1 MSKRW
6 YVVQAYSGF
15 EKNVQK
21 TLKERIA
28 REGMEGYFGQILV
41 PVEEVVDI
49 KNGRKTISERKFY
62 PGYVLVEMEMT
73 DDSWHLVKSTPR
85 VSGFIGGTANK
96 PTPISQREADAILQ
110 QVRSGVEK
118 PKPKVEFEVGQ
129 QVRVN
134 EGPFADFNG
143 IVDEVNYERN
153 KLRVSVQIFG
163 RETPVELEF
172 GQVQK
177 ISAFKYLETK
187 TLCEYN
193 TKFFLGSGNGSA
205 LYPFLGVL

>member
-28 REGMEGYFGQILV
+28 RENMEDYFGQILV

-85 VSGFIGGTANK
+85 EMVLWA
-96 PTPISQREADAILQ
+96 
-110 QVRSGVEK
+110 VVEIARFQFLK
-118 PKPKVEFEVGQ
+118 KMRMLFC
-129 QVRVN
+129 
-134 EGPFADFNG
+134 
-143 IVDEVNYERN
+143 N
-153 KLRVSVQIFG
+153 KLKQALRNQNQKLSLKLVS
-163 RETPVELEF
+163 
-172 GQVQK
+172 
-177 ISAFKYLETK
+177 
-187 TLCEYN
+187 
-193 TKFFLGSGNGSA
+193 KFE
-205 LYPFLGVL
+205 

>member
-1 MSKRW
+1 MSKKW

-15 EKNVQK
+15 EKNVQRI
-21 TLKERIA
+21 LEERIA
-28 REGMEGYFGQILV
+28 REEMRDYFGQILV
-41 PVEEVVDI
+41 PVEKVVDI
-49 KNGRKTISERKFY
+49 RNGRKTISERKSY

-85 VSGFIGGTANK
+85 VSGFIGGRANR
-96 PTPISQREADAILQ
+96 PTPISQREAEIILQ
-110 QVRSGVEK
+110 QVQTGIEK

-143 IVDEVNYERN
+143 VVEEVNYERN

-172 GQVQK
+172 SQVEK
-177 ISAFKYLETK
+177 I
-187 TLCEYN
+187 N
-193 TKFFLGSGNGSA
+193 
-205 LYPFLGVL
+205 

>member
-1 MSKRW
+1 MSKKW

-15 EKNVQK
+15 EKNVQRI
-21 TLKERIA
+21 LEERIA
-28 REGMEGYFGQILV
+28 CEEMGDYFGQILV
-41 PVEEVVDI
+41 PVEKVVDI
-49 KNGRKTISERKFY
+49 RNGRKTISERKSY

-85 VSGFIGGTANK
+85 VSGFIGGRANR
-96 PTPISQREADAILQ
+96 PTPISQKEAEIILQ
-110 QVRSGVEK
+110 QVQTGIEK

-143 IVDEVNYERN
+143 VVEEVNYERN

-172 GQVQK
+172 SQVEK
-177 ISAFKYLETK
+177 I
-187 TLCEYN
+187 N
-193 TKFFLGSGNGSA
+193 
-205 LYPFLGVL
+205 

>member
-1 MSKRW
+1 MSKKW

-15 EKNVQK
+15 EKNVQRI
-21 TLKERIA
+21 LEERIA
-28 REGMEGYFGQILV
+28 REEMGDYFGQILV
-41 PVEEVVDI
+41 PVEKVVDI
-49 KNGRKTISERKFY
+49 RNGRKTISERKSY

-85 VSGFIGGTANK
+85 VSGFIGGRANR
-96 PTPISQREADAILQ
+96 PTPISQKEAEIILQ
-110 QVRSGVEK
+110 QVQTGIEK

-143 IVDEVNYERN
+143 VVEEVNYERN

-172 GQVQK
+172 SQVEK
-177 ISAFKYLETK
+177 I
-187 TLCEYN
+187 N
-193 TKFFLGSGNGSA
+193 
-205 LYPFLGVL
+205 

>member
-1 MSKRW
+1 MSKKW

-15 EKNVQK
+15 EKNVQRI
-21 TLKERIA
+21 LEERIA
-28 REGMEGYFGQILV
+28 REEMGDYFGQILV
-41 PVEEVVDI
+41 PVEKVVDI
-49 KNGRKTISERKFY
+49 RNGRKTISERKSY

-85 VSGFIGGTANK
+85 VSDFIGGRANR
-96 PTPISQREADAILQ
+96 PTPISQKEAEIILQ
-110 QVRSGVEK
+110 QVQTGIEK

-143 IVDEVNYERN
+143 VVEEVNYERN

-172 GQVQK
+172 SQVEK
-177 ISAFKYLETK
+177 I
-187 TLCEYN
+187 N
-193 TKFFLGSGNGSA
+193 
-205 LYPFLGVL
+205 

>member
-1 MSKRW
+1 MSKKW

-15 EKNVQK
+15 EKNVQRI
-21 TLKERIA
+21 LEERIA
-28 REGMEGYFGQILV
+28 REEMGDYFGQILV
-41 PVEEVVDI
+41 PVEKVVDI
-49 KNGRKTISERKFY
+49 RNGRKTISERKSY

-85 VSGFIGGTANK
+85 VSGFIGGRADR
-96 PTPISQREADAILQ
+96 PTPISQREAEIILQ
-110 QVRSGVEK
+110 QVQTGIEK

-143 IVDEVNYERN
+143 VVEEVNYERN

-172 GQVQK
+172 SQVEK
-177 ISAFKYLETK
+177 I
-187 TLCEYN
+187 N
-193 TKFFLGSGNGSA
+193 
-205 LYPFLGVL
+205 

>member
-1 MSKRW
+1 MSRKW

-15 EKNVQK
+15 EKNVQRI
-21 TLKERIA
+21 LEERIA
-28 REGMEGYFGQILV
+28 REEMGDYFGQILV
-41 PVEEVVDI
+41 PVEKVVDI
-49 KNGRKTISERKFY
+49 RNGRKTISERKSY

-85 VSGFIGGTANK
+85 VSGFIGGRANR
-96 PTPISQREADAILQ
+96 PTPISQREAEIILQ
-110 QVRSGVEK
+110 QVQTGIEK

-143 IVDEVNYERN
+143 VVEEVNYERN

-172 GQVQK
+172 SQVEK
-177 ISAFKYLETK
+177 I
-187 TLCEYN
+187 N
-193 TKFFLGSGNGSA
+193 
-205 LYPFLGVL
+205 

>member
-1 MSKRW
+1 MSKKW

-15 EKNVQK
+15 EKNVQRI
-21 TLKERIA
+21 LEERIA
-28 REGMEGYFGQILV
+28 REEMGDYFGQILV
-41 PVEEVVDI
+41 PVEKVVDI
-49 KNGRKTISERKFY
+49 RNGRKTISERKSY

-85 VSGFIGGTANK
+85 VSGFIGGRANR
-96 PTPISQREADAILQ
+96 PTPISQREAEIILQ
-110 QVRSGVEK
+110 QVQTGIEK

-143 IVDEVNYERN
+143 VVEEVNYERN

-172 GQVQK
+172 SQVEK
-177 ISAFKYLETK
+177 I
-187 TLCEYN
+187 
-193 TKFFLGSGNGSA
+193 
-205 LYPFLGVL
+205 

>member
-1 MSKRW
+1 MSKKW
-6 YVVQAYSGF
+6 YVVQVYSGF
-15 EKNVQK
+15 EKNVQR
-21 TLKERIA
+21 TLEERIA
-28 REGMEGYFGQILV
+28 REEMGDYFGQILV
-41 PVEEVVDI
+41 PVEKVVDI
-49 KNGRKTISERKFY
+49 RNGRKTISERKSY

-85 VSGFIGGTANK
+85 VSGFIGGRANR
-96 PTPISQREADAILQ
+96 PTPISQREAEIILQ
-110 QVRSGVEK
+110 QVQTGIEK

-143 IVDEVNYERN
+143 VVEEVNYERN

-172 GQVQK
+172 SQVEK
-177 ISAFKYLETK
+177 I
-187 TLCEYN
+187 N
-193 TKFFLGSGNGSA
+193 
-205 LYPFLGVL
+205 

>member
-1 MSKRW
+1 MSKKW

-15 EKNVQK
+15 EKNVQRI
-21 TLKERIA
+21 LEERIA
-28 REGMEGYFGQILV
+28 REEMGDCFGQILV
-41 PVEEVVDI
+41 PVEKVVDI
-49 KNGRKTISERKFY
+49 RNGRKTISERKSY

-85 VSGFIGGTANK
+85 VSGFIGGRANR
-96 PTPISQREADAILQ
+96 PTPISQREAEIILQ
-110 QVRSGVEK
+110 QVQTGIEK

-143 IVDEVNYERN
+143 VVEEVNYERN

-172 GQVQK
+172 SQVEK
-177 ISAFKYLETK
+177 I
-187 TLCEYN
+187 N
-193 TKFFLGSGNGSA
+193 
-205 LYPFLGVL
+205 

>member
-1 MSKRW
+1 MSKKW

-15 EKNVQK
+15 EKNVQRI
-21 TLKERIA
+21 LEERIA
-28 REGMEGYFGQILV
+28 REEMGDYFGQILV
-41 PVEEVVDI
+41 PVEKVVDI
-49 KNGRKTISERKFY
+49 RNGRKTISERKSY

-85 VSGFIGGTANK
+85 VSGFIGGRANR
-96 PTPISQREADAILQ
+96 PTPISQREAEIILQ
-110 QVRSGVEK
+110 QVQTGIEK

-143 IVDEVNYERN
+143 VVEEVNYERN

-172 GQVQK
+172 SQVEK
-177 ISAFKYLETK
+177 D
-187 TLCEYN
+187 
-193 TKFFLGSGNGSA
+193 
-205 LYPFLGVL
+205 